1 MTNVPDEIRT
11 ALADAYRLFD
21 VTYATEGTDHDW
33 AEYWGKA
40 NAMIQEY
47 GDDIPLLNLFVG
59 YASLLQAVFNAR
71 KPKNETLTWDKDEDY
86 PHPRKD

>member
-1 MTNVPDEIRT
+1 MTNVPEKIRA

-21 VTYATEGTDHDW
+21 VTYATEGTDSDW
-33 AEYWGKA
+33 AVYWGKA

-59 YASLLQAVFNAR
+59 YAGILQAVFNER
-71 KPKNETLTWDKDEDY
+71 KTGNKSLTWNKDEDY
-86 PHPRKD
+86 PHPRK